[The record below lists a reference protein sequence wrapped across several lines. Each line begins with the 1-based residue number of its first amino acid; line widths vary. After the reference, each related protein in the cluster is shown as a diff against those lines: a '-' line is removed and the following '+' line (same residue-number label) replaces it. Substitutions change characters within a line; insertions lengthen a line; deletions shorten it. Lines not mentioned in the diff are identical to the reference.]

1 MRAFIC
7 RMMSTCA
14 GKEVVILRIALS
26 GIFISEGIAK
36 ILYPV
41 TRGIGYYIAI
51 GIPAPGLVGPILECI
66 EIIFGFF
73 LLCGF
78 LTRAVLLPLIM
89 DVVFSILITKTH
101 LLALQGG
108 VWLMFHEIRGDYAT
122 LLAAVYLMIIGAG
135 KWSVDYRLLNQTGYF
150 ETAAGR

>member
-51 GIPAPGLVGPILECI
+51 GMPAPGLLGPILECI
-66 EIIFGFF
+66 EIICGSF

-78 LTRAVLLPLIM
+78 LTRVVLLPLII
-89 DVVFSILITKTH
+89 DAVLSIVMTNSH
-101 LLALQGG
+101 LLGLKGG
-108 VWLMFHEIRGDYAT
+108 FSLMLPEIRGDYAT
-122 LLAAVYLMIIGAG
+122 LLAAVYLIIIGAG